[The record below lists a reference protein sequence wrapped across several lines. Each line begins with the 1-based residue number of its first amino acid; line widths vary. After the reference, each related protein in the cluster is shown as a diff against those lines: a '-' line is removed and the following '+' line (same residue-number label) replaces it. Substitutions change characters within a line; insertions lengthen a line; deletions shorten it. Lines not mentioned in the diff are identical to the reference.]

1 MFVLLI
7 LVELLTITVLTFF
20 PQQVIYKTHCVYN
33 FMSSDENKKKTVM
46 LRIRP
51 FNIKMYKTIIY
62 SMTIHDITEILLK
75 FVLNTNQSIYD
86 NKYV

>member
-1 MFVLLI
+1 
-7 LVELLTITVLTFF
+7 
-20 PQQVIYKTHCVYN
+20 
-33 FMSSDENKKKTVM
+33 MSSDKNKIKTVM

>member
-20 PQQVIYKTHCVYN
+20 PQQVIYITHCVYN
-33 FMSSDENKKKTVM
+33 FMSSDKNLKKPIM